1 MNKSVYLVVEGLTE
15 QLFCAQI
22 LAPYLATKGIYLYA
36 SLIRKKGCFGGDVR
50 FARAKASIVA
60 YFKQR
65 PDTLVGT
72 FIDYYGLKEWP
83 GLDVVRN
90 HTQLSPIQIAEQL
103 RESALT
109 EMKAL
114 FPNSNVES
122 RFVPFVAV
130 HEFEALLFS
139 APSILASAIGVRED
153 AIRTVVTECGGP
165 EGINNK
171 PQTAPS
177 KRIVE
182 WASGRYAKT
191 TQGIAI
197 AKQIGISK
205 MREQCPVFDSW
216 LKQIEEVSQ

>member
-15 QLFCAQI
+15 QLFCDQV
-22 LAPYLATKGIYLYA
+22 LAPYMAAKGIYLYA
-36 SLIRKKGCFGGDVR
+36 SQIRKKGCCGGDVR
-50 FARAKASIVA
+50 FARAKTSVLA
-60 YFKQR
+60 YLKQR

-83 GLDVVRN
+83 GLDAVRN
-90 HTQLSPIQIAEQL
+90 LTQISPAQIAEQL

-114 FPNSNVES
+114 LPDRDVES

-139 APSILASAIGVRED
+139 DPSILAAAIGVRED

-165 EGINNK
+165 EGINNA

-177 KRIVE
+177 KRIIE
-182 WASGRYAKT
+182 WACGRYAKT

-197 AKQIGISK
+197 AKRIGISK
-205 MREQCPVFDSW
+205 MREQCPGFDSW
-216 LKQIEEVSQ
+216 LKLIEEIGG